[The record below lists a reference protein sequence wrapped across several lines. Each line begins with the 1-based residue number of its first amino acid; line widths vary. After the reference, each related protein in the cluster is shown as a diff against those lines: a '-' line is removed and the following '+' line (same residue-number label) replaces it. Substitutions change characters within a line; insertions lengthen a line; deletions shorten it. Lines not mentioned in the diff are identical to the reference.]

1 MNVVRKCD
9 VFAMHLGLSFALGA
23 RSRGSQL
30 SSTMACCNQQAK
42 TKTSE
47 SSSLSLDG
55 KDSDLVFSAERGSE
69 LGSSALLCNDGA
81 PHQ

>member
-1 MNVVRKCD
+1 MTVVRKCD
-9 VFAMHLGLSFALGA
+9 VFALHLGLSFALGA

-55 KDSDLVFSAERGSE
+55 KDSDLVFLRNA
-69 LGSSALLCNDGA
+69 AANFDHQHCCA
-81 PHQ
+81 VTVPPHQ